1 MFFPIFFIDL
11 ADHCIGYVDLGF
23 DVISHTFNYNLFSV
37 IIPNLFK
44 ECKDKFC
51 SDFTKHSIEHFEK
64 HLKEFT
70 SKGVFCIPHLDE
82 NASVTEPFLNRQI
95 NSIMSS
101 MKSWCCKN
109 GNDGNLKGFVIY
121 GCNLDSYLRFLKFPE
136 NVLQNY
142 LYKTSEDS
150 HETVFVYNAV
160 FQVILLIRLAV
171 GENIENEVRLSTNDM
186 MKFTLTFHDV
196 LSKSGVKL
204 INLLVAGEEVN
215 FQSNCESCKHQIFP
229 IKSFSSPKACQ
240 RWWTREKHN
249 FGISFFHKNLNE
261 KFSFEFSAKVLGLLT
276 FFQLSREKHC
286 GGGMLPLV
294 SNDSIEQITD
304 IIYLTQDQTKIVY
317 SPSKH
322 LVINGSFGTGKSIA
336 ARKKAEIILS
346 RLKPNESLYYM
357 ISDSSSLPKGDIPL
371 NPESGIFKVMI
382 ESEMATVEQ
391 LLKKN
396 SEKKK
401 INLIFDE
408 FCVENLSKVVAARL
422 NHIFQTNEK
431 FRDSEIILISQ
442 GLEKDKMETINKR
455 KGNYE
460 IFESFSQSKELSC
473 DLRDTMEN
481 NTAQNTGKKIDDT
494 EQQVKR
500 VETEST
506 IRKRKFVK
514 VEAGKHIAEKMEK
527 NMKEENPVKW
537 IKSKYD
543 ATKQTVSDTD
553 KSSTT
558 SIFIRDNYETVIKG
572 ISHWSSFNLKEKKTK
587 LR

>member
-1 MFFPIFFIDL
+1 M
-11 ADHCIGYVDLGF
+11 DLGF
-23 DVISHTFNYNLFSV
+23 DVISHTFNYNLFPV

-44 ECKDKFC
+44 ACKDKFC

-64 HLKEFT
+64 HLEEFT

-82 NASVTEPFLNRQI
+82 NTSGTEPFLNRQI

-196 LSKSGVKL
+196 LSKIGVKL

-215 FQSNCESCKHQIFP
+215 YQSNCESCKHQIFP

-276 FFQLSREKHC
+276 FFQLSREKH

-304 IIYLTQDQTKIVY
+304 IIYLTPDQMKIVY
-317 SPSKH
+317 LPSKH

-336 ARKKAEIILS
+336 ACKKAEIILS
-346 RLKPNESLYYM
+346 RLKPNENLYYM
-357 ISDSSSLPKGDIPL
+357 ISDSSSLRKVDISL

-382 ESEMATVEQ
+382 ES
-391 LLKKN
+391 
-396 SEKKK
+396 
-401 INLIFDE
+401 
-408 FCVENLSKVVAARL
+408 
-422 NHIFQTNEK
+422 
-431 FRDSEIILISQ
+431 
-442 GLEKDKMETINKR
+442 
-455 KGNYE
+455 
-460 IFESFSQSKELSC
+460 
-473 DLRDTMEN
+473 
-481 NTAQNTGKKIDDT
+481 
-494 EQQVKR
+494 
-500 VETEST
+500 
-506 IRKRKFVK
+506 
-514 VEAGKHIAEKMEK
+514 
-527 NMKEENPVKW
+527 
-537 IKSKYD
+537 
-543 ATKQTVSDTD
+543 
-553 KSSTT
+553 
-558 SIFIRDNYETVIKG
+558 
-572 ISHWSSFNLKEKKTK
+572 
-587 LR
+587 